1 MSCGSRTAARV
12 TRAGGSYMVATS
24 TMRPYF
30 IHVVA
35 VAAAVAMNCEPGRA
49 VAADGDA
56 SAISFLAPDR
66 ATRWQPGMMAA
77 GGIPSRSTI
86 CATLSP
92 SGEAID
98 DTAKIQAAIN
108 VCPIGEVVQLS
119 AGTFLIN
126 DGHY

>member
-30 IHVVA
+30 IHAVA
-35 VAAAVAMNCEPGRA
+35 VAAAVAMSCEPGRV
-49 VAADGDA
+49 VAADGNA
-56 SAISFLAPDR
+56 SANFLAPDR
-66 ATRWQPGMMAA
+66 ATRWQPGMMGA

-92 SGEAID
+92 SGDEID

-108 VCPIGEVVQLS
+108 VCPIGQVVQLS
-119 AGTFLIN
+119 A
-126 DGHY
+126 